1 MIKAAYICEP
11 QFGGTFS
18 FYQAIR
24 PALLDHGVE
33 LTCVPPVSRGQI
45 ARSKFRDLPDLDAL
59 DLPEDLSAAT
69 GLMINHF
76 GRAGYQVVLTL
87 PSTGPLAANLAP
99 YLPPEIRCIMR
110 VPMMTRGAYAPT
122 RSVAGELDHIIAV
135 SDRVADDL
143 AGSYGIDR
151 KKISVIYNGVAM
163 EKVPVRGSYAQKGE
177 RPVVFFANRLS
188 DVDKGVLLLPP
199 FLEALR
205 GLVPGVELWIAGD
218 GPDRAALESGF
229 AKRGLQE
236 AVKMLGVVPV
246 ARVWELIQAT
256 DAYLLPSRFEG
267 CPNSLMEAMA
277 SGAPCVAA
285 GIKGSVA
292 VIVED
297 GRSGLLFPPA
307 DAAAA
312 ARQAARLL
320 QSESLRQTVGQGGRE
335 RILEDY
341 TADKTA
347 AAYAAV
353 FKACLAAPAA
363 RSAARSLSAYTVP
376 EGMKPTWRTRIPV
389 PVKNLARKWLEK
401 LGRSA

>member
-1 MIKAAYICEP
+1 
-11 QFGGTFS
+11 
-18 FYQAIR
+18 
-24 PALLDHGVE
+24 
-33 LTCVPPVSRGQI
+33 
-45 ARSKFRDLPDLDAL
+45 
-59 DLPEDLSAAT
+59 
-69 GLMINHF
+69 
-76 GRAGYQVVLTL
+76 
-87 PSTGPLAANLAP
+87 
-99 YLPPEIRCIMR
+99 
-110 VPMMTRGAYAPT
+110 
-122 RSVAGELDHIIAV
+122 
-135 SDRVADDL
+135 
-143 AGSYGIDR
+143 
-151 KKISVIYNGVAM
+151 
-163 EKVPVRGSYAQKGE
+163 
-177 RPVVFFANRLS
+177 
-188 DVDKGVLLLPP
+188 
-199 FLEALR
+199 
-205 GLVPGVELWIAGD
+205 
-218 GPDRAALESGF
+218 
-229 AKRGLQE
+229 
-236 AVKMLGVVPV
+236 MLGVVPV
-246 ARVWELIQAT
+246 VRVWELIQAT